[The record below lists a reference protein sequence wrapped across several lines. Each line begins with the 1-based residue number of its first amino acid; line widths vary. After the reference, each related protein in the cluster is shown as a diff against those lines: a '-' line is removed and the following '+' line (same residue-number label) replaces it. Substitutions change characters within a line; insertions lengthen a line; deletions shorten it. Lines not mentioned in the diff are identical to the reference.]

1 MPPMLRL
8 ALPKGRIT
16 EEVVNLLA
24 AAGLPVR
31 SNGRSYRPQVSEEGI
46 EAKYLK
52 PQNIPRLIEIG
63 AHDCGFTGHDWVVES
78 GADVVQVLDTGL
90 DPVVLVAAAPE
101 RSRPA
106 ETPEGSSPAETPA
119 GSGTAAPMDGSRVP
133 VPPGRPLIVASE
145 YERITRRYLDGLG
158 RPYLFIRTFGAT
170 EVFPP
175 EDADMILDLVATG
188 TTLRENH
195 LVVVDEVLKS
205 STRFVASRAALAE
218 PEKAERID
226 MLRTLMQ
233 AALEARRRV
242 LLEMNVAR
250 ERLAAVVDVL
260 PAMKSPTIQELYGGK
275 GYAVKAA
282 VPRDGL
288 PGVILRLRQAGATD
302 LIAYALEKVI
312 P

>member
-1 MPPMLRL
+1 MLRL

-16 EEVVNLLA
+16 EEVVKLLA

-31 SNGRSYRPQVSEEGI
+31 SNGRSYRPQVSESGI
-46 EAKYLK
+46 EAKFLK

-90 DPVVLVAAAPE
+90 DPVTLVAAAPE
-101 RSRPA
+101 ASD
-106 ETPEGSSPAETPA
+106 A
-119 GSGTAAPMDGSRVP
+119 GRAAPS
-133 VPPGRPLIVASE
+133 GRPLIVASE
-145 YERITRRYLDGLG
+145 YESITRRYLDGRG
-158 RPYLFIRTFGAT
+158 RPYLYIRTFGAT

-205 STRFVASRAALAE
+205 STRFVASRAALAD

-250 ERLAAVVDVL
+250 EQLAAVVDVL
-260 PAMKSPTIQELYGGK
+260 PAMKSPTIQELYGGN

-288 PGVILRLRQAGATD
+288 PEVILRLRRAGATD

>member
-1 MPPMLRL
+1 MPPILRL

-16 EEVVNLLA
+16 EEVIRLLA
-24 AAGLPVR
+24 AAGVAVQ
-31 SNGRSYRPQVSEEGI
+31 SNGRSYRPQVSEDGF

-78 GADVVQVLDTGL
+78 GADVEEALDTGL

-101 RSRPA
+101 GRNEVLPAAASGARGERP
-106 ETPEGSSPAETPA
+106 PAA
-119 GSGTAAPMDGSRVP
+119 
-133 VPPGRPLIVASE
+133 GRPLIVASE
-145 YERITRRYLDGLG
+145 YENITRRYLDGRG
-158 RPYLFIRTFGAT
+158 QPYLFIRTFGAT

-175 EDADMILDLVATG
+175 EDADLILDLVATG
-188 TTLRENH
+188 QTLRENH
-195 LVVVDEVLKS
+195 LVIVEEVLKS
-205 STRFVASRAALAE
+205 STRFVVSKAALAE
-218 PEKAERID
+218 PGKAERIEA
-226 MLRTLMQ
+226 LRTLMQ

-242 LLEMNVAR
+242 LLEMNVSR

-288 PGVILRLRQAGATD
+288 PGVIVRLRQAGATD

>member
-16 EEVVNLLA
+16 EEVVKLLA

-90 DPVVLVAAAPE
+90 DPVILVAAAPE
-101 RSRPA
+101 DSRPA
-106 ETPEGSSPAETPA
+106 GTPEGSSPAGTPA
-119 GSGTAAPMDGSRVP
+119 GSGTAAPMEGSP
-133 VPPGRPLIVASE
+133 VPASPGRPLIVASE
-145 YERITRRYLDGLG
+145 YENITRRYLDGRG
-158 RPYLFIRTFGAT
+158 RSYLFIRTFGAT

>member
-1 MPPMLRL
+1 MSPTLRL

-16 EEVVNLLA
+16 EEVVRLLA
-24 AAGLPVR
+24 AAGVAVQ
-31 SNGRSYRPQVSEEGI
+31 SNGRSYRPRVSEPGI
-46 EAKYLK
+46 EVKYLK

-101 RSRPA
+101 GR
-106 ETPEGSSPAETPA
+106 TVSPGEA
-119 GSGTAAPMDGSRVP
+119 
-133 VPPGRPLIVASE
+133 GRPLIVASE
-145 YERITRRYLDGLG
+145 YENITRRYLDGRGL
-158 RPYLFIRTFGAT
+158 PYLFIRTFGAT

-175 EDADMILDLVATG
+175 EDADLILDLVASG
-188 TTLRENH
+188 QTLRENH
-195 LVVVDEVLKS
+195 LVVADEILAS
-205 STRFVASRAALAE
+205 STRFVASRTALAD
-218 PEKAERID
+218 PSKSERID

-233 AALEARRRV
+233 SVLEARRRV
-242 LLEMNVAR
+242 LLEMNVGR

-260 PAMKSPTIQELYGGK
+260 PAMKSPTIQELYGGA

-282 VPRDGL
+282 VPREGL
-288 PGVILRLRQAGATD
+288 SGVLLRLRQAGATD

>member
-1 MPPMLRL
+1 MLRL

-16 EEVVNLLA
+16 EEVLKLLA

-31 SNGRSYRPQVSEEGI
+31 SNGRSYRPQVSEAGI

-90 DPVVLVAAAPE
+90 DPVTLVAAAPE
-101 RSRPA
+101 AS
-106 ETPEGSSPAETPA
+106 
-119 GSGTAAPMDGSRVP
+119 GSGKAAATSGSAAAPGGGSRIP
-133 VPPGRPLIVASE
+133 VSSHRPLIVASE
-145 YERITRRYLDGLG
+145 YENITRRYLDGRG

-205 STRFVASRAALAE
+205 STRFVASRAALGD